1 MRPLFCATGGVSRSL
16 VGKGAV
22 FSTHPAAAVPSATFP
37 ATKRAAAATTHAAR
51 MFPGLSAACTD
62 FVCRK
67 RAMTH
72 CAGRCVL
79 QARPM
84 HVHGHHWMR
93 VRGGCSFAVAACEY
107 DHIHILTGGVPH
119 HAARCRWCLDE
130 GSCVPTEYLHNCAA
144 QTTCSDLADC
154 EECVASSCFCEFV
167 VSLRLG
173 PGHGLWVRHASTPCA
188 GTALRRR
195 LASLQRTRALAMAS
209 KCPPATPRCVELSHC
224 AICTWGR
231 WAKRCQLSACHCS
244 YTCCQLHHQV
254 CLRWGFLVWVRYR
267 YTHRVSARSH
277 RRWLSDFPL
286 RHCRWCD
293 GACIPSGTEQGCDGT
308 YDMPCADYVGCSDC
322 TDAASAC
329 CG

>member
-1 MRPLFCATGGVSRSL
+1 
-16 VGKGAV
+16 
-22 FSTHPAAAVPSATFP
+22 
-37 ATKRAAAATTHAAR
+37 
-51 MFPGLSAACTD
+51 
-62 FVCRK
+62 
-67 RAMTH
+67 MTRQH

-119 HAARCRWCLDE
+119 HVARCRWCLDE

-144 QTTCSDLADC
+144 QTTCSDLSDC
-154 EECVASSCFCEFV
+154 EGCVASSCCEFV

-173 PGHGLWVRHASTPCA
+173 PVHGLWVRHASTPCA

-254 CLRWGFLVWVRYR
+254 CLRWGFLVWVRC
-267 YTHRVSARSH
+267 HLVCLLAAIVGGSM
-277 RRWLSDFPL
+277 
-286 RHCRWCD
+286 
-293 GACIPSGTEQGCDGT
+293 T
-308 YDMPCADYVGCSDC
+308 YPCATAGGVTAPASQAGPSKVVTARTTCHAPITSVAVTARTPPARVVGE
-322 TDAASAC
+322 
-329 CG
+329 